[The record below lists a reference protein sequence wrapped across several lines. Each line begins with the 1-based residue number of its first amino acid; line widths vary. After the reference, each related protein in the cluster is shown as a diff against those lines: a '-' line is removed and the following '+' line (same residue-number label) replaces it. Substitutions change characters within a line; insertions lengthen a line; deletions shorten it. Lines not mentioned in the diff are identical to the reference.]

1 MTYPIR
7 TSSRRLGRFAAGL
20 ALVLCL
26 AAPAAAVKPAAN
38 PDHLVVVEGQAL
50 TFAPEELLAN
60 DVVGDPYV
68 FFLDQLPAHGSL
80 SCAASSCTYVP
91 LPDRYGVDRFRYGFQ
106 SGSEVRVAE
115 VEVWVSPLLTPVAG
129 DWNGDGLTDVGWFH
143 AARLDFH
150 FSVLSLQGTS
160 LDIEETNCA
169 RPPLPAGAEGWIPV
183 VGDWDGDLEDD
194 VALFDPSTRT
204 FHPFDL
210 KTWEL
215 VPSAP
220 FQHPDPGFGG
230 LPVAG
235 DWDAAGGDELGLFL
249 PQANLFRL
257 LAPSTHG
264 NQQVGVSFA
273 YTLPSGDWYPL
284 TSKLGTSRGGPD
296 LVAVWE
302 PAARQVRYRLDHA
315 GGTTLAVDDYDQ
327 QGVGLR
333 ALPFG
338 GSWGGVETV
347 GLFDPDQAT
356 WESWSG
362 AFRIFP
368 CDFDASSTC
377 GNSGGG
383 HEPILLPIPEDP
395 VVAVCVN

>member
-1 MTYPIR
+1 MTYPIP
-7 TSSRRLGRFAAGL
+7 TPSRRLGRFAAGL

-26 AAPAAAVKPAAN
+26 AAPAAAVQPTAH
-38 PDHLVVVEGQAL
+38 PDHLVAIEGQAL
-50 TFAPEELLAN
+50 AFSPEQLLAN
-60 DVVGDPYV
+60 DVLGATVD
-68 FFLDQLPAHGSL
+68 FFLVELPAHGSL
-80 SCAASSCTYVP
+80 DCTASACTYVP
-91 LPDRYGVDRFRYGFQ
+91 QAGRYGVDGFRYGILT
-106 SGSEVRVAE
+106 SGVYREAA
-115 VEVWVSPLLTPVAG
+115 VEVWVSPLLTPIAG
-129 DWNGDGLTDVGWFH
+129 DWNADGLTDVGWFH
-143 AARLDFH
+143 ATRLDFH
-150 FSVLSLQGTS
+150 FAVLSLHGTS
-160 LDIEETNCA
+160 LDVEETSCA

-183 VGDWDGDLEDD
+183 AGDWDGDLGDD

-220 FQHPDPGFGG
+220 FQHPDAGFGG

-257 LAPSTHG
+257 LAPPNHG
-264 NQQVGVSFA
+264 VQTVGVSFA
-273 YTLPSGDWYPL
+273 YTLAPGDWYPL
-284 TSKLGTSRGGPD
+284 ASKLGTSRGGPD

-302 PAARQVRYRLDHA
+302 PAVREVRYRLDHA
-315 GGTTLAVDDYDQ
+315 GGATQVIDDYDQ

-338 GSWGGVETV
+338 GSWAGEETI

-356 WESWSG
+356 WESWNG
-362 AFRIFP
+362 AFRVFP
-368 CDFDASSTC
+368 CDFDTSGIC
-377 GNSGGG
+377 GSSGGG

-395 VVAVCVN
+395 LAAVCVQ